1 MVLLTNKKKKNKTKR
16 KNFQTIVEGHL
27 KEDFEGCK
35 KMEKD
40 NEFKAKTIPDELQPL
55 LPEFTDIT
63 PS

>member
-1 MVLLTNKKKKNKTKR
+1 M
-16 KNFQTIVEGHL
+16 EGHL